1 MSEWWTYRL
10 HDFLMFSPRAYSR
23 MFELYNEA
31 IWPINA
37 LAAMI
42 AFALL
47 FVAARLRFALHK
59 TATRDA
65 HDSSNANV
73 WQRTLQVAIFA
84 YFAVAHAWI
93 ALVFMREHYAPI
105 FLAAEYFAVAFFV
118 QAAMFAFAAGL
129 AARSHDAFR
138 FTHSTLV
145 AALAISIVSLALIVH
160 PTILLALQSNWSTL
174 EGVGVAPDP
183 TAIAALGFLL
193 LIRSI
198 DATSGS
204 ARIARY
210 LWRALLVIAILWCV
224 VSLLTL
230 VAMRS
235 YLVLIPAVALFE
247 LTISTFFQAPI
258 ESGQKSV
265 NPLS

>member
-23 MFELYNEA
+23 MYELYNEA

-37 LAAMI
+37 LAVTL
-42 AFALL
+42 AFSLL
-47 FVAARLRFALHK
+47 FVAARLRFPLHK
-59 TATRDA
+59 TAARDA
-65 HDSSNANV
+65 RDSSNPDV
-73 WQRTLQVAIFA
+73 WQRTLHVTVFA

-105 FLAAEYFAVAFFV
+105 FLAAEYFAIAFFV
-118 QAAMFAFAAGL
+118 QAAMFALAAGL

-138 FTHSTLV
+138 FARSKLV
-145 AALAISIVSLALIVH
+145 AALGISIASLALIVH
-160 PTILLALQSNWSTL
+160 PTILFATQNNWSTL

-183 TAIAALGFLL
+183 SAIAALGFLL
-193 LIRSI
+193 LIRSTN
-198 DATSGS
+198 AASGS
-204 ARIARY
+204 AQIARY
-210 LWRALLVIAILWCV
+210 LWRALLVVAILWCV

-235 YLVLIPAVALFE
+235 YLALVPAMALFE
-247 LTISTFFQAPI
+247 VGISTFFRTHNLLGDKA
-258 ESGQKSV
+258 V
-265 NPLS
+265 NRFS

>member
-23 MFELYNEA
+23 IFELYNEA

-37 LAAMI
+37 LAATM

-47 FVAARLRFALHK
+47 FVAARLRFPLHK
-59 TATRDA
+59 RASGNV
-65 HDSSNANV
+65 HDSPNPDV
-73 WQRTLQVAIFA
+73 WQRALQVAVFA

-93 ALVFMREHYAPI
+93 ALIFMREHYAPI

-118 QAAMFAFAAGL
+118 QAAMFALAAGL
-129 AARSHDAFR
+129 AARSHDAFQ
-138 FTHSTLV
+138 FAQSSLV
-145 AALAISIVSLALIVH
+145 AALGISIATLALVVH
-160 PTILLALQSNWSTL
+160 PTILFSMQSNWTTL

-193 LIRSI
+193 LIRSTN
-198 DATSGS
+198 ATSGS

-235 YLVLIPAVALFE
+235 YLALIPAVALFE

-258 ESGQKSV
+258 ELGKRSV
-265 NPLS
+265 NRLS